1 MAPTTTSVHV
11 VTGAPKN
18 GYSQGLCPC
27 GEPSAVLLPPQLLH
41 LSKGVSG
48 LETSAVSKEARDML
62 DQKFSEENMYLVPNE
77 AALNLV
83 RGI

>member
-1 MAPTTTSVHV
+1 MAPTPTSVHV

-18 GYSQGLCPC
+18 RYSQGLCPC
-27 GEPSAVLLPPQLLH
+27 GESQPPPASALH
-41 LSKGVSG
+41 DQRKFLDLG
-48 LETSAVSKEARDML
+48 TSAVSKEARDML